1 MALAGVV
8 AFTAQSMHAQ
18 TGVVFT
24 ESAGTLSE
32 TLNGAPIGNW
42 GTATVSGG
50 VETWVNADPNGAGNV
65 IGPDSVIPTYEFP
78 EPADEPGLFNILT
91 GGVVMSDAP
100 ASPNAASL
108 PFVFIV
114 IDPSSTLGVVA
125 VPVTFVDNGDTVT
138 SIPGGTP
145 VPDGASTLPLLML
158 AGGVLG
164 LARQRNLGLAA
175 VRPAA

>member
-8 AFTAQSMHAQ
+8 AFTAQSMQAQ

-32 TLNGAPIGNW
+32 TLNGTPIGNW

-50 VETWVNADPNGAGNV
+50 VETWVNTDPLGAGNV
-65 IGPDSVIPTYEFP
+65 IGPDSVVVTYEFP

-100 ASPNAASL
+100 ASPNAAPL
-108 PFVFIV
+108 PFVFV
-114 IDPSSTLGVVA
+114 VTDPSSPLGVVPDA
-125 VPVTFVDNGDTVT
+125 SVTFIDNGDTVT
-138 SIPGGTP
+138 SMPGGTP
-145 VPDGASTLPLLML
+145 APMALRLFPC
-158 AGGVLG
+158 
-164 LARQRNLGLAA
+164 
-175 VRPAA
+175 